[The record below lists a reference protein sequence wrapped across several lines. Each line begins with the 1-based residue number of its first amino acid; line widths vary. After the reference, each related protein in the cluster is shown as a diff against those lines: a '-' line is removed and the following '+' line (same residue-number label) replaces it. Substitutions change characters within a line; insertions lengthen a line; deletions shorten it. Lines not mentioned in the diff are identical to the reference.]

1 MGNSEIASVA
11 YGVDIFSLF
20 YFVGLKGI
28 RMRQIKQID
37 IRERNLKNVYEYVL
51 HNSNVSR
58 AKVAKALE
66 LSRPSSSS
74 LVDELISIGALF
86 EDGKKEE
93 DGCVGR
99 NPILIKTDFRR
110 FFCVVLFWKAT
121 GIEASVVSM
130 CQEWDAEKRVLYSS
144 HFSVLSVAD
153 YGKRSIAIIRVLK
166 KELEKKHYY
175 MGTSIM
181 LPGIVD
187 LHRKGI
193 LSHPLG
199 IDEEIGKQI
208 VSDIENAGEDAI
220 ALFNDNAI
228 LGFAAMNQLGLQD
241 KNFLYINLSSGI
253 GATYFMKGQ
262 LFGDAGG
269 KLTQFGHCIVCLG
282 GKKCSCGSRGCLEAE
297 IGELALREEIQKYKS
312 GKYDFPLGEG
322 KYFQWLQEQ
331 KVSDSI
337 FFNMMKEKYIHDL
350 SLAICNASTMVFPD
364 LILLGG
370 YFYLWE
376 EDFLKEL
383 QGEISRI
390 GFSYI
395 MQDLHLHYRKEQE
408 TEIQVAC
415 ADYLFSRYYHFTS
428 RDIEGIHLG

>member
-1 MGNSEIASVA
+1 
-11 YGVDIFSLF
+11 
-20 YFVGLKGI
+20 
-28 RMRQIKQID
+28 MRQIKQID

-99 NPILIKTDFRR
+99 NPILIKTDFRC
-110 FFCVVLFWKAT
+110 FFCIVLFWKAT

-130 CQEWDAEKRVLYSS
+130 CQEWAAEKRVLYSS
-144 HFSVLSVAD
+144 HFSVLSVSD
-153 YGKRSIAIIRVLK
+153 YGKRSIAIIRALR
-166 KELEKKHYY
+166 KELEKNHHYI
-175 MGTSIM
+175 GTSVM

-199 IDEEIGKQI
+199 INEDMGKRI

-253 GATYFMKGQ
+253 GAAYFMKGQ

-269 KLTQFGHCIVCLG
+269 KLTQFGHCIVCPG
-282 GKKCSCGSRGCLEAE
+282 GKKCSCGARGCLEAE
-297 IGELALREEIQKYKS
+297 IGEITLREKIQSYIGEKNDYA
-312 GKYDFPLGEG
+312 LGEG
-322 KYFQWLQEQ
+322 KYFQWVFERKAL
-331 KVSDSI
+331 DGD
-337 FFNMMKEKYIHDL
+337 FFTEIKEKYIHDL

-370 YFYLWE
+370 FFYLWG

-383 QGEISRI
+383 KKEINRI
-390 GFSYI
+390 GFTYI
-395 MQDLHLHYRKEQE
+395 MQDLHLNYRKERE
-408 TEIQVAC
+408 EEIQIAC

-428 RDIEGIHLG
+428 RGIQGIHLG